1 MRDLNFGAKN
11 HLRPIMLAMKPQGL
25 NAAKAISAVLGAYR
39 VPVPQRLV
47 PKQGERRRVLEQ

>member
-1 MRDLNFGAKN
+1 MRDLNRGARD
-11 HLRPIMLAMKPQGL
+11 HLKPIFEAMRPQGL